1 MADKPEFI
9 FVDESG
15 DPGDPAKFGSNPIYI
30 LVALHLS
37 DAALRQAQR
46 HLTAFRYHHGVS
58 KELKDTGAL
67 LKDRF
72 TPVTRAL
79 LGFFA
84 ELVPTGEASATGH
97 WLEKS
102 KYVGNG
108 GPYLSG
114 PGASTTKF
122 RHFQLRL
129 LLERHKAQRP
139 WGPQVDLVL
148 DRWSM
153 NDEQR
158 SDVENYLKGNWA
170 LRPIRDITFVD
181 SRYVDMVQVAD
192 LFTRLIRR
200 VVEGEADDEQVEM
213 CGRLIDLHEVEKGL
227 Y

>member
-1 MADKPEFI
+1 MTDKPEFI
-9 FVDESG
+9 FIDESG
-15 DPGDPAKFGSNPIYI
+15 DPGPPVEGSNSVYI

-79 LGFFA
+79 LEFFA
-84 ELVPTGEASATGH
+84 ELVPTGEATATGH
-97 WLEKS
+97 WLRKDT
-102 KYVGNG
+102 YIAGG
-108 GPYLSG
+108 GPYLAS
-114 PGASTTKF
+114 PGQSSQF

-129 LLERHKAQRP
+129 LLERHKTSRP
-139 WGPQVDLVL
+139 WGPLVDLVL

-153 NDEQR
+153 SDAQR
-158 SDVENYLKGNWA
+158 TNLQTYLKGNWR
-170 LRPIRDITFVD
+170 LHPIGDLTFVD
-181 SRYVDMVQVAD
+181 SRYVDMVQVVD
-192 LFTRLIRR
+192 LYTRLIRR
-200 VVEGEADDEQVEM
+200 VVEGEADAEQAEM
-213 CGRLIDLHEVEKGL
+213 CSRLLTLHEITKGL